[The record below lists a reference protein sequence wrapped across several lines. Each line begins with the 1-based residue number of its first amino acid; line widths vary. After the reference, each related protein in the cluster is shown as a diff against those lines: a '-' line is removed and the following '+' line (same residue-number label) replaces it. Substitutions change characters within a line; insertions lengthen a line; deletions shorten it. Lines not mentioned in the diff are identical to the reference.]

1 MLRSRVNREEIFD
14 LEKYL
19 KLLTSVEKPLQ
30 QRLKDH
36 VRTPDSPL
44 GPVIKSLAALRHW
57 EAIGPSLPV
66 EFRQL
71 AFSTDKNHVQS

>member
-1 MLRSRVNREEIFD
+1 MAGYQKTKRVVDKNLKKSVVLRSRVNREEIFD

-36 VRTPDSPL
+36 VRI
-44 GPVIKSLAALRHW
+44 VHLALSSKAW
-57 EAIGPSLPV
+57 
-66 EFRQL
+66 QL
-71 AFSTDKNHVQS
+71 